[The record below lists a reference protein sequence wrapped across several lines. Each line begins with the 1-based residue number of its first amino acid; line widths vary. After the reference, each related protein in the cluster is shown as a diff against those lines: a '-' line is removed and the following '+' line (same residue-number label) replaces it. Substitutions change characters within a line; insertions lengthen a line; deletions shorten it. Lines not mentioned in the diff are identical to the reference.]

1 MGLHNWNLTIQE
13 ARSLQIKLS
22 SMLCFE
28 NEALH
33 YDVVAGADVAYLK
46 KTNECVAACVLYSV
60 SKKKILE
67 TVFSI
72 EETKFPYIPGLLSFR
87 EAPVLINTFKRFQQ
101 DFHVAMF
108 DGHGIAHP
116 RRFGLA
122 SHIALW
128 LDKPTVG
135 CAKSKLVGNYNM
147 PADEA
152 GSWTEL
158 HDKDELIGS
167 VLRTKK
173 SVKPVFVSVGNG
185 LTLMQAIAVTME
197 CSIGY
202 RIPEPIRA
210 AHNLVNRLKRT
221 LQ

>member
-1 MGLHNWNLTIQE
+1 MELHKWDITIQE
-13 ARSLQIKLS
+13 ARSLQIKLR

-28 NEALH
+28 NEALY
-33 YDVVAGADVAYLK
+33 YDVVAGADVGYFK
-46 KTNECVAACVLYSV
+46 KRNECIAACVLYSV
-60 SKKKILE
+60 SIKKILE
-67 TVFSI
+67 TAFSI
-72 EETKFPYIPGLLSFR
+72 EETKFLYTPGLLSFR
-87 EAPVLINTFKRFQQ
+87 EAPVLINTFKKLQQ

-116 RRFGLA
+116 RRFGFA

-128 LDKPTVG
+128 LNKPAVG

-147 PADEA
+147 PPDQA

-158 HDKDELIGS
+158 HDKDELIGA

-173 SVKPVFVSVGNG
+173 NVKPVFVSIGNG
-185 LTLMQAIAVTME
+185 MNLFQAIAITMA

-210 AHNLVNRLKRT
+210 AHNLVNKLKRT
-221 LQ
+221 L